1 MGVIRVG
8 FFLAVLAWV
17 FLGQAAGAKAAQ
29 LVILSEEPGK
39 VLTCLPLKAGEPFYF
54 EFVNSIYLAPVRE
67 TLVYMEGEGVFIVKV
82 ESPSAGVFEYYGLE
96 PDGTGRADLHR
107 KVGEIRIRSHNY
119 ENHRLSAGGRSLR
132 LKEIAVGGEP
142 LIIEVRA
149 CERGCGP

>member
-17 FLGQAAGAKAAQ
+17 LLGPAAGARAAQ
-29 LVILSEEPGK
+29 LVIFGEEPGK
-39 VLTCLPLKAGEPFYF
+39 VLTCLPLETGKPLYF
-54 EFVNSIYLAPVRE
+54 EFINSIYLAPVRE
-67 TLVYMEGEGVFIVKV
+67 TLVYEEGEGIFIVRV

-96 PDGTGRADLHR
+96 PDGTGRAELHR

-119 ENHRLSAGGRSLR
+119 ENHRLTVGDRTLR
-132 LKEIAVGGEP
+132 LKEIAKGGES
-142 LIIEVRA
+142 LIVEVRA